1 MASKDNKF
9 ASTEGGA
16 MLSNN
21 QPAQSSFSMSNLGRN
36 SSMMPSNNNPGQ
48 EQDTEG
54 NAQNNSELGNDELQ
68 NKEST
73 GDKAQKEVMKKAGE
87 AALTAAGVPNAAAKK
102 IVDKAEETGALDKIN
117 EQVNKIK
124 KKKMSIIISIISS
137 IMPFFVFIIV
147 IFAVLSVV
155 GDIVGP
161 VVEFVNNIIDF
172 FTGSTEIEDKNEIY
186 ILDSLPGRS
195 AENELK
201 NYLSDEK
208 KLENIAASWSATLA
222 PIYARI
228 DLYAE
233 TYSNSNNAEDDT
245 LVRRTIFNSYNNNK
259 KAVCYYTLSGF
270 MVGTSNDSYADRT
283 VLFDDDEMDAIC
295 SQYSND
301 ASAVSKLLLNTL
313 KEKTEPYSFSS
324 EYYKDVLRIYELG
337 YYDEA
342 SKTFSDA
349 KFNISFMQD
358 SHEISFKDQLLK
370 VYGSDIS
377 NSSNENE
384 RLYEASEKYYSRVL
398 EYYSQFYSDFY
409 SYIKNVYMTGSA
421 AELDLISTLGS
432 IYGNDSCAT
441 LVNYHPL
448 THEYT
453 ESQGVSNDEIH
464 SVSDGEVVYVKNDVS
479 NLYRFWD
486 STKQKCMCNGFKCD
500 NYDGNQIKVKFVV
513 DDIEYIATYSNLNE
527 IKVQEGDLVKKGDI
541 IATEGNSG
549 CTNSK
554 KLKFQLTSESGIN
567 YNTNELLE
575 RCSSSSATMNACNFN
590 NIKIQLVD
598 CNNALIKEIPFYEY
612 VLEELYRDFKVGI
625 NNQELLKAGA
635 ISIATNILRNNNYE
649 VGVSTLT
656 IQDCNYQEIKISE
669 TDSLKLNK
677 AINEVR
683 GQVLTYND
691 KFALARYELNCS
703 RDDLAQNANSVYNAI
718 CINKALTLIN
728 NGKNYEDIL
737 EIYYPNYELNQN
749 YCLNYASSVNKYIL
763 NNNKNY
769 LSISE
774 EDITKTNAEIKEKIN
789 IVGLGTRAGA
799 VEAARYLTLGLE
811 GKIPYKNGGKYFDYG
826 ITSDLT
832 FDSCGFISWVLYNGG
847 VDIDKSLT
855 ISQLIKSPNITG
867 NLKINAELYKNYDQI
882 QVGDFAYREDRIGII
897 IGKNDGTLYVAEAN
911 LEKGLIVTTIS
922 AYGISES
929 NYTHIYF
936 ADNYYNG
943 NGNVTS
949 MW

>member
-1 MASKDNKF
+1 M
-9 ASTEGGA
+9 
-16 MLSNN
+16 
-21 QPAQSSFSMSNLGRN
+21 
-36 SSMMPSNNNPGQ
+36 
-48 EQDTEG
+48 
-54 NAQNNSELGNDELQ
+54 
-68 NKEST
+68 
-73 GDKAQKEVMKKAGE
+73 
-87 AALTAAGVPNAAAKK
+87 
-102 IVDKAEETGALDKIN
+102 
-117 EQVNKIK
+117 
-124 KKKMSIIISIISS
+124 
-137 IMPFFVFIIV
+137 
-147 IFAVLSVV
+147 
-155 GDIVGP
+155 
-161 VVEFVNNIIDF
+161 
-172 FTGSTEIEDKNEIY
+172 
-186 ILDSLPGRS
+186 
-195 AENELK
+195 
-201 NYLSDEK
+201 
-208 KLENIAASWSATLA
+208 
-222 PIYARI
+222 
-228 DLYAE
+228 
-233 TYSNSNNAEDDT
+233 
-245 LVRRTIFNSYNNNK
+245 
-259 KAVCYYTLSGF
+259 
-270 MVGTSNDSYADRT
+270 
-283 VLFDDDEMDAIC
+283 
-295 SQYSND
+295 
-301 ASAVSKLLLNTL
+301 
-313 KEKTEPYSFSS
+313 
-324 EYYKDVLRIYELG
+324 
-337 YYDEA
+337 
-342 SKTFSDA
+342 
-349 KFNISFMQD
+349 
-358 SHEISFKDQLLK
+358 
-370 VYGSDIS
+370 
-377 NSSNENE
+377 
-384 RLYEASEKYYSRVL
+384 
-398 EYYSQFYSDFY
+398 
-409 SYIKNVYMTGSA
+409 
-421 AELDLISTLGS
+421 
-432 IYGNDSCAT
+432 
-441 LVNYHPL
+441 
-448 THEYT
+448 
-453 ESQGVSNDEIH
+453 
-464 SVSDGEVVYVKNDVS
+464 
-479 NLYRFWD
+479 
-486 STKQKCMCNGFKCD
+486 
-500 NYDGNQIKVKFVV
+500 
-513 DDIEYIATYSNLNE
+513 
-527 IKVQEGDLVKKGDI
+527 
-541 IATEGNSG
+541 
-549 CTNSK
+549 
-554 KLKFQLTSESGIN
+554 
-567 YNTNELLE
+567 
-575 RCSSSSATMNACNFN
+575 
-590 NIKIQLVD
+590 
-598 CNNALIKEIPFYEY
+598 
-612 VLEELYRDFKVGI
+612 
-625 NNQELLKAGA
+625 
-635 ISIATNILRNNNYE
+635 RNNNYE